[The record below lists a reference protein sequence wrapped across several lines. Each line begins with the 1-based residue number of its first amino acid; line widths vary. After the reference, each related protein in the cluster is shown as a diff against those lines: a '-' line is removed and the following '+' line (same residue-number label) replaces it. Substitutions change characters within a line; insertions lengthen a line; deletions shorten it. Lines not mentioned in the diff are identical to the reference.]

1 MFRKVPLIIAASAEI
16 DVAALQYNLSRIRQI
31 APSSR
36 ILAVLKANAYGHGLV
51 EIATELRDVEAFGV
65 ARLDE
70 AIVLREGGIT
80 KPIVLLEGFFNPHEL
95 PILASNNIHTVV
107 HLPEQIEQL
116 VQAKLSTPI
125 AVWLKVDTGMHR
137 LGISVNSL
145 PECYE
150 KLLASDN
157 VQKPIKVMTHF
168 SCADDLNDVTTER
181 QTALFYAKANTLAGS
196 ELSLANSA
204 GVIGWPDS
212 HADWIRPG
220 LLMYGVSPLQQRS
233 TQDCDLKPVMTLRAS
248 LISIQTLKTGDAVG
262 YGAAWRAKKPTRIG
276 IISVGYGDGYPRHAK
291 EGTPILL
298 AGKKVPLVGRVS
310 MDMLSVDL
318 GMDNDFS
325 VGDEAV
331 LWGKG
336 LPVETVAHWSDTI
349 PYELLC
355 NVARRVAVNYC
366 Y

>member
-1 MFRKVPLIIAASAEI
+1 MIIAASAEI
-16 DVAALQYNLSRIRQI
+16 DIAALQYNLSRIRQM

-51 EIATELRDVEAFGV
+51 EIASELRDVEAFGV

-70 AIVLREGGIT
+70 AIVLREGGIA
-80 KPIVLLEGFFNPHEL
+80 KPIVLLEGFFNPQEL
-95 PILASNNIHTVV
+95 PILASNDIQTVV
-107 HLPEQIEQL
+107 HSSEQIDALIAAQL
-116 VQAKLSTPI
+116 AAPI

-137 LGISVNSL
+137 LGVKPAELST
-145 PECYE
+145 CYSRLFACE
-150 KLLASDN
+150 S

-168 SCADDLNDVTTER
+168 SCADDLSNNKTK
-181 QTALFYAKANTLAGS
+181 QQMQAFYQVAKALHGS

-204 GVIGWPDS
+204 GVVGWPDS
-212 HADWIRPG
+212 HEDWIRPG
-220 LLMYGVSPLQQRS
+220 LLMYGVSPLMQR
-233 TQDCDLKPVMTLRAS
+233 TTEDCNLKPVMTLRAS
-248 LISIQTLKTGDAVG
+248 LIAIQQVKAGETVG
-262 YGAAWRAKKPTRIG
+262 YGSAWKAEKDTRIG

-291 EGTPILL
+291 QGTPVLL
-298 AGKKVPLVGRVS
+298 AGKYVPLVGRVS

-318 GMDNDFS
+318 GVEDTFQ

-336 LPVETVAHWSDTI
+336 LPVEKIAQYSETI
-349 PYELLC
+349 AYELLC
-355 NVARRVAVNYC
+355 NVARRVAVNYS